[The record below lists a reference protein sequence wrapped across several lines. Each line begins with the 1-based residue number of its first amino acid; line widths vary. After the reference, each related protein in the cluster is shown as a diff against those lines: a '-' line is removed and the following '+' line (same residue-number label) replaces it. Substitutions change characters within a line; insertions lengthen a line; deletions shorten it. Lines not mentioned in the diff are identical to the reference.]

1 MKTRV
6 SAAALAVF
14 AGLLM
19 ILTVGWLRGTA
30 PEAAAQPGPP
40 EEVRAMPEAMDAA
53 GVGSIEEPSPPDSP
67 LPVVRTVTMRSITR
81 QGIMDLGYGDGF
93 LWGLDGGR
101 LERRHFVVRIRP
113 QDGAIVQQ
121 FAAPNRS
128 RLGDG
133 SRSLAFGQG
142 RLWVL
147 NFADDLVYVMLPLA
161 GRLLGTV
168 GAPGTDLTS
177 GLGFDGTH
185 LWYGQSDTSGTRG
198 GALLRQM
205 RTDGRVVKS
214 VRVPFGFVH
223 DIAFV
228 RASMFVSGSDKRGG
242 GYFIYQVH
250 SGTGRILRRFEKR
263 PCEYGLAFD
272 GVYLWSADWCRHQY
286 RLYRVP

>member
-1 MKTRV
+1 MKARV
-6 SAAALAVF
+6 SAAALAVL
-14 AGLLM
+14 AGLLV
-19 ILTVGWLRGTA
+19 ILTIGWLRGTA
-30 PEAAAQPGPP
+30 PEAGAQPGPP

-53 GVGSIEEPSPPDSP
+53 GVGSTEEPSPPDSP

-81 QGIMDLGYGDGF
+81 QGIMDLGYGGGL
-93 LWGLDGGR
+93 LWGLDGGG
-101 LERRHFVVRIRP
+101 LEPRHFVVRIRP
-113 QDGAIVQQ
+113 RDGAIVQQ

-128 RLGDG
+128 RIGDG
-133 SRSLAFGQG
+133 SRSLASAQG
-142 RLWVL
+142 RLWML

-161 GRLLGTV
+161 GRVLGTF

-185 LWYGQSDTSGTRG
+185 LWYGESDVLGTKG

-205 RTDGRVVKS
+205 RTDGRVVRS
-214 VRVPFGFVH
+214 VRVPFGFVN

-228 RASMFVSGSDKRGG
+228 RGAMYVSGSDKLGL
-242 GYFIYQVH
+242 GYFIYKVQ
-250 SGTGRILRRFEKR
+250 SGTGRILQRFEKR